1 MKCSAIER
9 LARFGRDPF
18 ALLIAVL
25 SGLGIAHILVRT
37 ATYGPVVETDSVH
50 FLSTAMRFLAGEGL
64 QDFMGAPLVTWP
76 PLFPLLL
83 AAGGWVGSEPFAASR
98 WINATA
104 FGLTILAAGC
114 WLRANLRSQ
123 WLTLAA
129 TATLAASLPLSR
141 WASYCKTDFLPV
153 LFTLL
158 ALIQLAAFL
167 HRKTAWPPLW
177 WAAICT
183 ALTALTRYPG
193 VVLIGVGVLVLL
205 VRRTPPLAIRLKD
218 AVVFGV
224 ISSMPLAGVL
234 TRNWAVSGTLTGR
247 IAKSGQSLS
256 AGLRQIVEVFRGWVV
271 PPNAP
276 DGVAY
281 LLGLAIA
288 AVVLASA
295 TAILRTFRMHRDDPE
310 AAPAQVR
317 LGPALPFA
325 VFALTYLGFMVAV
338 VPFTVSQGIDS
349 RYLLPVY
356 VPLLL
361 VAALL
366 LDRFLSS
373 EAADRMTVAKWGLA
387 SLVLL
392 GLLAHVSFSAH
403 RNLRL
408 TRQAWRA
415 GFEIWTLKP
424 LNSAY
429 WESSETLKYIRTH
442 LSDGTIYTN
451 FPEPAWFWDRMAP
464 PGKYEFLPRGR
475 IHKVMP
481 HLMRWP
487 DGAHIAWLQSQTL
500 SYDALDIRCLPGVEL
515 VAELA
520 DGVVFRVTTAAT
532 EPFDADRHRARK
544 QRYVEQLLA
553 QAGEPVV
560 RADWDVY
567 RNGRKLTYLKQ
578 PCTPADVQAKFV
590 LHVTPADPADL
601 PAYRQRYGFDNLG
614 FYFNRNVRRGV
625 RRGDQCMAIS
635 YLPAYPIRRIRVGQ
649 WISKENRTVWDAQF
663 AGAGN

>member
-25 SGLGIAHILVRT
+25 AGLGTAHILVRT

-50 FLSTAMRFLAGEGL
+50 FLSTAMRFLAGEGWR
-64 QDFMGAPLVTWP
+64 DFMGNPMVGWP

-83 AAGGWVGSEPFAASR
+83 AAGGWVGIEPFAASR

-123 WLTLAA
+123 WLVLAA
-129 TATLAASLPLSR
+129 TAPLAASLPLSR

-167 HRKTAWPPLW
+167 HRRTDAPLW
-177 WAAICT
+177 WAAGCT
-183 ALTALTRYPG
+183 ALAALTRWPG
-193 VVLIGVGVLVLL
+193 VALIGSGVLLL
-205 VRRTPPLAIRLKD
+205 GLLARPKHAL
-218 AVVFGV
+218 VFGAV
-224 ISSMPLAGVL
+224 SSLPLLAVL
-234 TRNWAVSGTLTGR
+234 AHNWAVFETLTGR
-247 IAKSGQSLS
+247 SLKGSGQSLF

-281 LLGLAIA
+281 LLGLAVV
-288 AVVLASA
+288 AVVLAGA
-295 TAILRTFRMHRDDPE
+295 TAILRAFRMHRDDPE
-310 AAPAQVR
+310 AALAQVR

-366 LDRFLSS
+366 LDRFLSI
-373 EAADRMTVAKWGLA
+373 EAAARRAVAKWGLA

-392 GLLAHVSFSAH
+392 GGLAHVSFSAH

-442 LSDGTIYTN
+442 LSDGRIYTN
-451 FPEPAWFWDRMAP
+451 FPEPAWFWDRTAP
-464 PGKYEFLPRGR
+464 PGKYEFLPLGR

-487 DGAHIAWLQSQTL
+487 DGTHIAWLQSQTL
-500 SYDALDIRCLPGVEL
+500 SYDALDIRCLPGVET
-515 VAELA
+515 VAELS

-532 EPFDADRHRARK
+532 EPFDSDRHRARK
-544 QRYVEQLLA
+544 QRYVEQLLE
-553 QAGEPVV
+553 QTGEPVV

-578 PCTPADVQAKFV
+578 PCTPADVPAKFV

-625 RRGDQCMAIS
+625 RRGDQCIAIS

-649 WISKENRTVWDAQF
+649 WIPAENRTLWDAGFSGPGIEQ
-663 AGAGN
+663 